1 MKENTMKA
9 VTIRA
14 ALAAALVST
23 LGLAG
28 AAQAQSV
35 VHVNGNSYGRMAPDD
50 AADRTIVLKDN
61 TRYVNVDDG
70 ETVHFVHGDQ
80 NFTWTFD
87 TLQGDR
93 VAALNKIAPQGFGD
107 DNAEVYIAP
116 NPIYNDY

>member
-35 VHVNGNSYGRMAPDD
+35 
-50 AADRTIVLKDN
+50 
-61 TRYVNVDDG
+61 
-70 ETVHFVHGDQ
+70 VHGDQ